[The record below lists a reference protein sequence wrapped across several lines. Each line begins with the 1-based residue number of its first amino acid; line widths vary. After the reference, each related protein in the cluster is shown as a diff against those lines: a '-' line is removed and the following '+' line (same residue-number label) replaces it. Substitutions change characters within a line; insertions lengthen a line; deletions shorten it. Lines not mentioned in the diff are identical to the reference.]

1 MIYPSADKLDALDS
15 KYALVIVA
23 AKRARQV
30 KEGARRFT
38 KSQSGNS
45 LTVALEEIAAGE
57 IVPLLVGEPE
67 KLPTSVPATPVL
79 GGLVSTSDNDDDR
92 VDTAASIS
100 ALLGGDDDE
109 YESDGDLDEESE
121 VLAVDEAIDGDS
133 VEDAP
138 YGLVIGDDG
147 EIEDDIDEPS
157 LDDENVLIE
166 EIGPQED
173 DE

>member
-1 MIYPSADKLDALDS
+1 MIYPSADKLDALPS

-38 KSQSGNS
+38 KSQSGNA

-57 IVPLLVGEPE
+57 IVPVFVGEPE

-79 GGLVSTSDNDDDR
+79 GGLVSTSDDDDIR
-92 VDTAASIS
+92 GTAASIS
-100 ALLGGDDDE
+100 ALLSGDDED
-109 YESDGDLDEESE
+109 YESDSDMDDESE
-121 VLAVDEAIDGDS
+121 VRAVDEAIDGDS

-138 YGLVIGDDG
+138 YGLVLDDDG
-147 EIEDDIDEPS
+147 EIEDDTDEPA
-157 LDDENVLIE
+157 LDEDNVLIE
-166 EIGPQED
+166 EIGPRD
-173 DE
+173 DED